1 MAAPKTGI
9 ELWLVGARQ
18 RLREMPA
25 DHPTRWVLARQ
36 IELIA
41 KGIELVRGDGAARH

>member
-1 MAAPKTGI
+1 MAATRSEI
-9 ELWLVGARQ
+9 ERWLVDARA
-18 RLREMPA
+18 RLREMPD

-41 KGIELVRGDGAARH
+41 KGVELQRGGGATRH